1 MEHVVYCCC
10 CCYQAFE
17 VGGDVLQP
25 QLAHNLCR
33 LIAEQDSEL
42 HAIAVR
48 MFMQVRWLDFSFS
61 CSSYS

>member
-1 MEHVVYCCC
+1 M
-10 CCYQAFE
+10 A
-17 VGGDVLQP
+17 GGCVK
-25 QLAHNLCR
+25 
-33 LIAEQDSEL
+33 L